1 MSIAVHS
8 LAATEA
14 APRTPAAATG
24 PAKLTLSAYRRPER
38 AVRLTDAP
46 PARDLG
52 DEYELHRGATPL
64 GHGAGAAGV
73 RLARR
78 RRDGRAAAVKTIAKH
93 DALGLWSRS
102 SRGRVG
108 ARRARGASPRDV
120 AGEARP
126 QLRRA
131 PRLDEADVLASLRGC
146 PGVVQLLDVY
156 ETHQEVHLV
165 MEHCEGGDLFD
176 CIRRRQ
182 LQLGPLATVAKG
194 TEAKREPRLR
204 GSFTEPET
212 AAVARTLLSALDALH
227 SRSIVHRDIKPSNIL
242 LVAPDDADDPAK
254 PLGAVKL
261 ADFGLARLLR
271 DQAGEADSSADE
283 ASSPAGA
290 GEEPSL
296 RRRGRAYSRVGSDYY
311 AAPEVHLGA
320 GYDTPVDVYSLG
332 ITLFVMLCGAP
343 PSSTSLFESEDA
355 DLIEEDIGGLAEA
368 ALPSRGSN
376 TDHFP
381 ARLHISSAAR
391 DLISNMICPDPDERI
406 TASEALEHEW
416 ITHSVAR
423 DAGMAPH
430 LAAPLSFASDGD
442 TDGDTLI
449 PRTSCA
455 EIQPMLRAGPAV
467 AVIPPSD
474 SPAPETEASGCS
486 PTSAVRSQ
494 AATSLTLAEVCRKLA
509 PLANDRRWRTER
521 IQRHRSS
528 SPAIDPTTT
537 SPRKHARSRTSGDFT
552 IHHKMAKMKTCLCD
566 GLHPAQLI
574 PNSCMFLLDTPTV
587 LRNQSDQACS
597 TRAIVHTC
605 GCCV

>member
-93 DALGLWSRS
+93 DALGLWSRTC
-102 SRGRVG
+102 RGQAS
-108 ARRARGASPRDV
+108 ARRARASSSSPRDV
-120 AGEARP
+120 AGGVRTP
-126 QLRRA
+126 PRRRA
-131 PRLDEADVLASLRGC
+131 PRLDEADVLASLGGC

-165 MEHCEGGDLFD
+165 MEHCAGGDLFD
-176 CIRRRQ
+176 CLRRRQ
-182 LQLGPLATVAKG
+182 QRRRRPQK
-194 TEAKREPRLR
+194 P
-204 GSFTEPET
+204 FTEPET

-290 GEEPSL
+290 GEELSL

-509 PLANDRRWRTER
+509 PLADDRRWRTER

-537 SPRKHARSRTSGDFT
+537 SPRKHLSRSEW
-552 IHHKMAKMKTCLCD
+552 
-566 GLHPAQLI
+566 
-574 PNSCMFLLDTPTV
+574 TPTKKRARLINGRAYPLSLALCPFAKNRPGRLFRTHIPV
-587 LRNQSDQACS
+587 IRPLLLRRPESQA
-597 TRAIVHTC
+597 
-605 GCCV
+605 